1 MNRITP
7 KEFRR
12 VFWECLIVSII
23 CALLN
28 GILWLMFAFGGF
40 LKVDTFVSITLVI
53 CIVGG
58 LYNAVRMFITH
69 LKRWNDFSLDGKTMM
84 ILEYGLGIF
93 CAMWYAAFITW
104 ENYIVAYAIL
114 TLSIFVGLILT
125 TFFMFMDGKH
135 EDNEYGPNPYK
146 IMN

>member
-12 VFWECLIVSII
+12 VFWECLIVSTI
-23 CALLN
+23 CALLH
-28 GILWLMFAFGGF
+28 GIFLLMFVFGC
-40 LKVDTFVSITLVI
+40 LLEADTYAAVTLCI
-53 CIVGG
+53 CVVGG
-58 LYNAVRMFITH
+58 LYNAVRMFIPH

-93 CAMWYAAFITW
+93 CAMWYAAFVTW
-104 ENYIVAYAIL
+104 ENYTVAYAIL
-114 TLSIFVGLILT
+114 TLSATVGLIITIL
-125 TFFMFMDGKH
+125 FMFKDGQH

-146 IMN
+146 IRN